1 MESAFSESRIKT
13 ETDCGL
19 IVSGFERVAQLRF
32 VNDHEVN
39 KGSHFDEKKGIEC
52 FEVKSL
58 TKISRS

>member
-1 MESAFSESRIKT
+1 MAFI
-13 ETDCGL
+13 GF
-19 IVSGFERVAQLRF
+19 GFERAAQLRF

-39 KGSHFDEKKGIEC
+39 KGSHVDEKQGNTC

>member
-1 MESAFSESRIKT
+1 MAFISF
-13 ETDCGL
+13 
-19 IVSGFERVAQLRF
+19 GFERAAQLRF

-39 KGSHFDEKKGIEC
+39 KGSHFDEKKGNKC